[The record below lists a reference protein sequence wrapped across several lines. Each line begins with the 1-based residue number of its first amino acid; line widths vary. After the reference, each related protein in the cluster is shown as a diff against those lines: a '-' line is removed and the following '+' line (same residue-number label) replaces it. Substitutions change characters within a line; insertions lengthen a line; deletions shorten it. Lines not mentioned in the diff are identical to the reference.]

1 MKKAGSIALV
11 LAMVCAMLAGVVL
24 TGCAATEEAAADEQ
38 LIVYNWGDYI
48 DESII
53 DSFEVYYAEATGKT
67 IEVVYSMFD
76 TNEIMLTEGRRS
88 FHRDQ
93 RSRRGRNGEDERLL
107 RALYVGYPRY
117 PLQYRRRH
125 RSRPRQ
131 RLRTPLERCGQREA
145 QRQDTYE
152 RQAVLYL
159 KETGRLGSQYA
170 SLSIENLINTIDD
183 ELLSEVQEVLVE
195 QGEVLSGYEV
205 DFGKADMTSGK
216 AYVDLA
222 WSGDALWAMED
233 ADNLNYFVPE
243 IGGNIW
249 FDGWVMPK
257 TAKNEAAA
265 YMFLDYLCRP
275 DVAMSNSMAIGYTS
289 AVDKEVLR
297 NDEAALAIL
306 ADNEYDAEEFFADEI
321 RYPEATEK
329 LGVMK
334 DFGAMNEAAVTMWEN
349 VKSSNQSL
357 LWILWVVLGVV
368 GAAAIGVAIYFLVV
382 KKKGSRRM
390 VRKAVAKVDD
400 GEDENAGADEEAE
413 SDSDKE

>member
-1 MKKAGSIALV
+1 
-11 LAMVCAMLAGVVL
+11 
-24 TGCAATEEAAADEQ
+24 
-38 LIVYNWGDYI
+38 
-48 DESII
+48 
-53 DSFEVYYAEATGKT
+53 
-67 IEVVYSMFD
+67 
-76 TNEIMLTEGRRS
+76 
-88 FHRDQ
+88 
-93 RSRRGRNGEDERLL
+93 
-107 RALYVGYPRY
+107 
-117 PLQYRRRH
+117 
-125 RSRPRQ
+125 
-131 RLRTPLERCGQREA
+131 
-145 QRQDTYE
+145 
-152 RQAVLYL
+152 
-159 KETGRLGSQYA
+159 
-170 SLSIENLINTIDD
+170 
-183 ELLSEVQEVLVE
+183 
-195 QGEVLSGYEV
+195 
-205 DFGKADMTSGK
+205 
-216 AYVDLA
+216 
-222 WSGDALWAMED
+222 MED